1 MYTDAMERTQI
12 YLGSDEVKL
21 LNRAAAQTGASKSEL
36 IRQAIR
42 EKFGELS
49 VADRLA
55 ALRRS
60 AGAWKDRD
68 FTGAEYVDTIR
79 GDLNDRLRRLG
90 FD

>member
-1 MYTDAMERTQI
+1 MERTQI
-12 YLGSDEVKL
+12 YLSSNEVKL
-21 LNRAAAQTGASKSEL
+21 LSRAAAQTGASKSEL

-42 EKFGELS
+42 EKFGEPS

-68 FTGAEYVDTIR
+68 FTGAEYVDAMR

-90 FD
+90 YD

>member
-1 MYTDAMERTQI
+1 MERTQI
-12 YLGSDEVKL
+12 YLSSNEVKL
-21 LNRAAAQTGASKSEL
+21 LSRAAAQTGASKSEL

-42 EKFGELS
+42 EKFGEPS

-68 FTGAEYVDTIR
+68 FTGAEYVDAMR